1 MPTGKKQETPKHEEH
16 PLPAT
21 SAPECDIDAVCR
33 WLSAVAPGKNDM
45 QPNYPQAPEGP
56 MPKRLGGRSPWLKD
70 MWECYA
76 ELYTAVARL
85 ERVVFCKDASITQ
98 PYIVDKNCGG
108 PSGGPG
114 KGGAPPPPPF
124 P

>member
-1 MPTGKKQETPKHEEH
+1 MPSGKKQETPKLETQ
-16 PLPAT
+16 PLPGA
-21 SAPECDIDAVCR
+21 SAQPCDIDDVCR
-33 WLSAVAPGKNDM
+33 WLTAVAPGKNDM
-45 QPNYPQAPEGP
+45 QPYPLPPEGP
-56 MPKRLGGRSPWLKD
+56 IPERQGSRNPWLKD

-85 ERVVFCKDASITQ
+85 ERAVFCKDASITQ

-108 PSGGPG
+108 GGGGPG
-114 KGGAPPPPPF
+114 RGGSPPPPPF